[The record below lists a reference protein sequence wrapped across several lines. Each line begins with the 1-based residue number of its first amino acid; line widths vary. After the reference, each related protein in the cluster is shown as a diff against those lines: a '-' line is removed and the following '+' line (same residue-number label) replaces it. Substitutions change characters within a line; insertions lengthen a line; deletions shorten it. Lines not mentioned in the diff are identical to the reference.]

1 MLTQGL
7 YAHSKEDLTKMGN
20 ELHYDFQSFLLS
32 NGNITDKLRLITTG
46 YKIPSDLKEQVM
58 DDLMS
63 IMNANGGIPF
73 GFKRGAP
80 SSTKETAEL
89 LSLISTFQSGYE
101 DTIKKMIGFLVSR
114 QKNDG
119 GFTESLKLDPH
130 IEDKWGGVGR
140 DWYPVGKSITWLT
153 GKALEALCL
162 VNFDDNER
170 LERARDFL
178 LHTQYEDGNWPDF
191 KDQNISDP
199 LGTGNILIGLHAIR
213 VESDNKVI
221 VDARAALLQHL
232 SDSIESECIF
242 DLVDMT
248 AIGTTQT
255 EKEKEIIRNGIELI
269 VSSQQEDGGWAPLGS
284 KKSDPEL
291 SSVLLLEFKRAH
303 NLL

>member
-1 MLTQGL
+1 
-7 YAHSKEDLTKMGN
+7 LTKMGN
-20 ELHYDFQSFLLS
+20 ELHYDFQSFLIS
-32 NGNITDKLRLITTG
+32 NGNITDKLRLISTG

-58 DDLMS
+58 EDLMS

-101 DTIKKMIGFLVSR
+101 DTVKKMIGFLVSR

-119 GFTESLKLDPH
+119 GFGESLKIDPH
-130 IEDKWGGVGR
+130 IEDKWGSVGR
-140 DWYPVGKSITWLT
+140 DWYPVGTSITWLT

-162 VNFDDNER
+162 VNFEDSER

-178 LHTQYEDGNWPDF
+178 LETQYEDGNWPDF

-199 LGTGNILIGLHAIR
+199 LGTGNILLGLDAVG
-213 VESDNKVI
+213 VESSNKVI
-221 VDARAALLQHL
+221 VDGRAALLQHL
-232 SDSIESECIF
+232 SDCIEAKSIY
-242 DLVDMT
+242 DLADVT
-248 AIGTTQT
+248 AIGTPKTA
-255 EKEKEIIRNGIELI
+255 KEKEVIQNSIELI
-269 VSSQQEDGGWAPLGS
+269 VATQKEDGGWAPIGS

-291 SSVLLLEFKRAH
+291 SSILLLEFKRAH

>member
-1 MLTQGL
+1 
-7 YAHSKEDLTKMGN
+7 MGN
-20 ELHYDFQSFLLS
+20 ELHYDFQSFLIS
-32 NGNITDKLRLITTG
+32 KGNITDKLRLISTG
-46 YKIPSDLKEQVM
+46 YKIPSNLKEEVM
-58 DDLMS
+58 ENLMS

-73 GFKRGAP
+73 GFKRSAP

-89 LSLISTFQSGYE
+89 LSLISTFQSRYE
-101 DTIKKMIGFLVSR
+101 DTVKKMIGFLVSR

-162 VNFDDNER
+162 VNFEDNER
-170 LERARDFL
+170 LDRARDYL
-178 LHTQYEDGNWPDF
+178 LHLQYEDGNWPDF
-191 KDQNISDP
+191 KDQNISDS
-199 LGTGNILIGLHAIR
+199 LATGNILLGLHAVG

-221 VDARAALLQHL
+221 VDGRVALLQHL
-232 SDSIESECIF
+232 SDSLESECIF
-242 DLVDMT
+242 DLVDMN
-248 AIGTTQT
+248 AIGKPQA

-269 VSSQQEDGGWAPLGS
+269 VASQQEDGGWAPLGS

-303 NLL
+303 DLL

>member
-1 MLTQGL
+1 
-7 YAHSKEDLTKMGN
+7 MGN

-58 DDLMS
+58 EDLMR

-73 GFKRGAP
+73 GFKRSVP
-80 SSTKETAEL
+80 SSTKKTAEL
-89 LSLISTFQSGYE
+89 LSLISTFQSEYE
-101 DTIKKMIGFLVSR
+101 DTVKKMIGFIVSR

-119 GFTESLKLDPH
+119 GFTESLKLNPY

-162 VNFDDNER
+162 VNFEVSER

-199 LGTGNILIGLHAIR
+199 LATGNILLGLYAIG
-213 VESDNKVI
+213 VESDNKII

-232 SDSIESECIF
+232 SDSLESDYIF
-242 DLVDMT
+242 DLVDVT
-248 AIGTTQT
+248 AIGKPQT

>member
-1 MLTQGL
+1 
-7 YAHSKEDLTKMGN
+7 MGN
-20 ELHYDFQSFLLS
+20 ELHHDFQSFLIS

-58 DDLMS
+58 EDLMS

-73 GFKRGAP
+73 GFKRSIP

-89 LSLISTFQSGYE
+89 LGLISTFQSEYE
-101 DTIKKMIGFLVSR
+101 NTVKKMIGFLVSR

-140 DWYPVGKSITWLT
+140 NWYPVGKSITWLT

-162 VNFDDNER
+162 VNFEDSER

-178 LHTQYEDGNWPDF
+178 LNTQYEDGNWPDF

-199 LGTGNILIGLHAIR
+199 LGTGNILTGLDAIG

-221 VDARAALLQHL
+221 VDGRAALLQHL
-232 SDSIESECIF
+232 SDCIEKSCIF
-242 DLVDMT
+242 DLADVT
-248 AIGTTQT
+248 AIGKPQT
-255 EKEKEIIRNGIELI
+255 EKEKEIIQNSIELI
-269 VSSQQEDGGWAPLGS
+269 IATQKEDGGWAPIGS

-291 SSVLLLEFKRAH
+291 SSTLILVFKKANDLL
-303 NLL
+303 

>member
-1 MLTQGL
+1 
-7 YAHSKEDLTKMGN
+7 MGN
-20 ELHYDFQSFLLS
+20 ELHYDFQSFLVS
-32 NGNITDKLRLITTG
+32 NGNITDKLRLISTG

-58 DDLMS
+58 EDLMS

-73 GFKRGAP
+73 DFKRSVP
-80 SSTKETAEL
+80 SSTKKTAEL
-89 LSLISTFQSGYE
+89 LNLISAFQSEYE
-101 DTIKKMIGFLVSR
+101 DTVKKMIGFLISR

-119 GFTESLKLDPH
+119 GFTESLKLDPY

-162 VNFDDNER
+162 VNFEDSER

-199 LGTGNILIGLHAIR
+199 LATGNILHGLYAIG
-213 VESDNKVI
+213 VESNNKII

-232 SDSIESECIF
+232 SDSLESECIF
-242 DLVDMT
+242 DLVDVT
-248 AIGTTQT
+248 AIGKPQT

-303 NLL
+303 DLL

>member
-1 MLTQGL
+1 
-7 YAHSKEDLTKMGN
+7 MGN
-20 ELHYDFQSFLLS
+20 ELHHDFQSFLIL

-46 YKIPSDLKEQVM
+46 YKIPSDLKEQIM

-89 LSLISTFQSGYE
+89 LSLISNFQSGYE
-101 DTIKKMIGFLVSR
+101 DTVKKMIGFLVSR

-119 GFTESLKLDPH
+119 GFGESLKIDPH
-130 IEDKWGGVGR
+130 IEDKWGSVGR
-140 DWYPVGKSITWLT
+140 DWYPVGTSITWLT
-153 GKALEALCL
+153 GKSLEALCL
-162 VNFDDNER
+162 VNFEDSER
-170 LERARDFL
+170 LLRARDFL
-178 LHTQYEDGNWPDF
+178 LETQYEDGNWPDF

-199 LGTGNILIGLHAIR
+199 LGTGNILLGLHAIG
-213 VESDNKVI
+213 VESNNKVI
-221 VDARAALLQHL
+221 VDGRAALLQHL
-232 SDSIESECIF
+232 NDSLESECIF
-242 DLVDMT
+242 DLVDVT
-248 AIGTTQT
+248 AIGKPQT

-303 NLL
+303 DLL

>member
-1 MLTQGL
+1 
-7 YAHSKEDLTKMGN
+7 MGN

-46 YKIPSDLKEQVM
+46 YKIPSDLKDQVM
-58 DDLMS
+58 EDLMS

-73 GFKRGAP
+73 DFNRSVP
-80 SSTKETAEL
+80 SSTKKTAEL
-89 LSLISTFQSGYE
+89 LSLISAFQSEYE
-101 DTIKKMIGFLVSR
+101 DTVKKMIGFLVSR

-119 GFTESLKLDPH
+119 GFTESLKLDPY

-162 VNFDDNER
+162 VNFEDSER

-199 LGTGNILIGLHAIR
+199 LATGNILLGLHVIG
-213 VESDNKVI
+213 VESDNNVI

-232 SDSIESECIF
+232 SDSLESECIF
-242 DLVDMT
+242 DLVDVT
-248 AIGTTQT
+248 AIGKPQT
-255 EKEKEIIRNGIELI
+255 EKEKAIIRNGIELI

-303 NLL
+303 DLL

>member
-1 MLTQGL
+1 
-7 YAHSKEDLTKMGN
+7 EDLTKMGN